1 MLSWS
6 PSSPVTALIVNLA
19 IHPSIPM
26 ASWAR
31 SPEAPAVVEVP
42 SDAEIVRAVREGDAD
57 RFGELV
63 RRHQARLFALAR
75 RYLRREEDVA
85 DLVQEVLIKAFSRL
99 DSWRGDAPFEHWL
112 MRLATRACLDALRS
126 RRRRPEDLLSDL
138 SAEESDWLDR
148 HAAAP
153 GDGDHRADAARSLV
167 RRVFEQLSPA
177 NRMVLTLL
185 ELEDR
190 PVKEIAAITGW
201 SQTLVKV
208 RAFRARAEMKRIV
221 ARLRTDTY
229 L

>member
-1 MLSWS
+1 
-6 PSSPVTALIVNLA
+6 
-19 IHPSIPM
+19 
-26 ASWAR
+26 
-31 SPEAPAVVEVP
+31 
-42 SDAEIVRAVREGDAD
+42 
-57 RFGELV
+57 
-63 RRHQARLFALAR
+63 
-75 RYLRREEDVA
+75 
-85 DLVQEVLIKAFSRL
+85 
-99 DSWRGDAPFEHWL
+99 

-138 SAEESDWLDR
+138 SADESDWLDR
-148 HAAAP
+148 HAADP
-153 GDGDHRADAARSLV
+153 GEGDHRADAARSLV
-167 RRVFEQLSPA
+167 RRVFEHLSPA

-201 SQTLVKV
+201 SETLVKV

>member
-1 MLSWS
+1 M
-6 PSSPVTALIVNLA
+6 NLA
-19 IHPSIPM
+19 IHPPIPM

-31 SPEAPAVVEVP
+31 SPEAPGVAEIP

-85 DLVQEVLIKAFSRL
+85 DLVQEVLVKAFSRL

-138 SAEESDWLDR
+138 SADESDWLDR
-148 HAAAP
+148 HAADTGEGDPGGDEAHRGEVAHRHLPLSARPRPRGWPPGVIPIPPAP
-153 GDGDHRADAARSLV
+153 SPGISCSQDRV
-167 RRVFEQLSPA
+167 RGLS
-177 NRMVLTLL
+177 
-185 ELEDR
+185 
-190 PVKEIAAITGW
+190 
-201 SQTLVKV
+201 
-208 RAFRARAEMKRIV
+208 
-221 ARLRTDTY
+221 
-229 L
+229 

>member
-1 MLSWS
+1 
-6 PSSPVTALIVNLA
+6 VNLA
-19 IHPSIPM
+19 IHPPIPM

-31 SPEAPAVVEVP
+31 SPEASGVAEIP

-85 DLVQEVLIKAFSRL
+85 DLVQEVLVKAFSRL

-138 SAEESDWLDR
+138 SADESDWLD
-148 HAAAP
+148 
-153 GDGDHRADAARSLV
+153 RADAARSLV
-167 RRVFEQLSPA
+167 RRVFEHLSPA

-201 SQTLVKV
+201 SETLVKV